1 MVPRLLFLVLVLTPH
16 LTRGITVSIGGGHA
30 LCGNPTGYA
39 NPIVS
44 GGTPPYSYQWSNGA
58 TTESISGLAPG
69 LYSVVV
75 TDAVLDQAT
84 AQFTVLNDP
93 DPWLN
98 YYGTSFGLNSCHGL
112 CNQGIWIGNEIIIPG
127 IPTPVSFSP
136 PLELVGQGPGM
147 GAYTGYCPGEPII
160 FTMTDAS
167 GCSIQYTA
175 WPSGPGSSDPSPM
188 SIVSVNGSCSGMSSG
203 SMWVNLGVEIN
214 GTFTPLWQSQI
225 LNSAMQP
232 ISGGI
237 LSGYPV
243 VGYNITSKANLPPGD
258 FYVQRRFQ
266 HVQGD
271 CVDLLPFT
279 IPDLGP
285 DCGVVNGTAFIDLNT
300 NCSSNVGEA
309 PVQQGIVVVEPGPY
323 YANLG
328 ASGSYSL
335 SLPSGSYTLTQQSAA
350 VVEHCTGVP
359 IPFDISAGLVTSR
372 QLPDTSIV
380 ALDLEAVI
388 GSGPARPG
396 FQFQCGV
403 TVRNLTPTAS
413 GNTTL
418 TLTFDPLLAYVNASP
433 MPSNVTG
440 NTITWNQSQL
450 TAWQQRSY
458 TINFMV
464 PPDPLLLGTELIT
477 TATVSSVALD
487 GELSNNTATN
497 SRIITGSYDPNDKL
511 AQTSLSSSS
520 TWVIDED
527 EWIDYTIR
535 FQNTGTDTA
544 FNILITDTLPP
555 TLDPASIQMGA
566 GSHAFTWELRDQG
579 TLKFHFQ
586 NILLPDSNYNEPLSH
601 GFVSFRIRPRMPL
614 LPGTTIENIAN
625 IYFDFNPPVITEPS
639 VLVATM
645 GTSVL
650 EQVPGPGFTVYPN
663 PASDRLFLRWDKG
676 YTPSGD
682 WRLMTADGRI
692 LRSGDLAS
700 GDGSIDLA
708 GLSNGTYFLCTRT
721 TEGLAVR
728 PFVLTVQQ

>member
-30 LCGNPTGYA
+30 LCGNPTGYV
-39 NPIVS
+39 NTSVF

-147 GAYTGYCPGEPII
+147 GAYTGYCPGEPIT

-225 LNSAMQP
+225 LNGAMQP

-243 VGYNITSKANLPPGD
+243 VGYNITSRANLPPGD
-258 FYVQRRFQ
+258 YYVQRRFQ

-328 ASGSYSL
+328 ANGSYSL

-372 QLPDTSIV
+372 QLPDTSVV
-380 ALDLEAVI
+380 ALDLEAVVA
-388 GSGPARPG
+388 SGAARPG

-418 TLTFDPLLAYVNASP
+418 TLTFDPLLNYVSASP
-433 MPSNVTG
+433 TPSNVVG

-458 TINFMV
+458 TINFLV
-464 PPDPLLLGTELIT
+464 PPDPLLLGTELVT
-477 TATVSSVALD
+477 TAAVSSVALD

-511 AQTSLSSSS
+511 ARTSLGSSS
-520 TWVIDED
+520 TWVIDAD

-601 GFVSFRIRPRMPL
+601 GFVGFRIRPRLPL
-614 LPGTTIENIAN
+614 LPGTVIENIGN

-639 VLVATM
+639 VLVAEFST
-645 GTSVL
+645 GVGVL
-650 EQVPGPGFTVYPN
+650 HMDGDLLIWPN
-663 PASDRLFLRWDKG
+663 PTEGTLFIRAG
-676 YTPSGD
+676 SMQFQSG
-682 WRLMTADGRI
+682 RVRI
-692 LRSGDLAS
+692 HA
-700 GDGSIDLA
+700 
-708 GLSNGTYFLCTRT
+708 SNGGVVLDQGMNGNSTSLDVHH
-721 TEGLAVR
+721 LAPGMYAVECIDQQGQRSIARFVR
-728 PFVLTVQQ
+728 H